1 MAFDLGNLL
10 QQYIGGGNHAT
21 NGKAADDFEQVAQN
35 APRASLAQG
44 IASAL
49 RSDQTPPFPQMVS
62 QLFGQSNPDQRA
74 GLLDRLLGGA
84 NSSLL
89 GSVAGGALGKIF
101 GGNAPAKVTPEQAS
115 QVTPEQVQE
124 LAEKAQQQNPGIV
137 DRMSDFYAE
146 HPTLIKAAGG
156 AALAVALGYMANSI
170 RKQSPEKEGPVGIL
184 SNIFHK
190 IFPGKKDAAPAAT
203 TAAAPTAAPAQ
214 PQAAPAPSAPAAPAT
229 APAAA
234 PAAAAPMQQ
243 VDVEQILNDMQ
254 KSAGQQLNWRTS
266 IVDLLKLLGLDSSLQ
281 SRKEL
286 AAELNYSG
294 DTSDSAKMN
303 IWLHRQVMNKL
314 AANGGKVPADL
325 RD

>member
-10 QQYIGGGNHAT
+10 QQYLGGAGAAST
-21 NGKAADDFEQVAQN
+21 NGNAAADFDQVAQN
-35 APRASLAQG
+35 APRASVAQG

-62 QLFGQSNPDQRA
+62 QLFGQSDQNQRA
-74 GLLDRLLGGA
+74 GMLTSLLGGA
-84 NSSLL
+84 GGGVLS
-89 GSVAGGALGKIF
+89 SVAGGALSKIF
-101 GGNAPAKVTPEQAS
+101 GNNVPTQVTPEQAA
-115 QVTPEQVQE
+115 QVSPEQIQE

-156 AALAVALGYMANSI
+156 AALAVALGYMANNI
-170 RKQSPEKEGPVGIL
+170 RNQSPEKEGPVGIL

-203 TAAAPTAAPAQ
+203 PTAAPAAPTAAPAA
-214 PQAAPAPSAPAAPAT
+214 PTAA

-234 PAAAAPMQQ
+234 PAPAAAAPAQP
-243 VDVEQILNDMQ
+243 VDVEQVLNGMLA
-254 KSAGQQLNWRTS
+254 SSGQQLNWRSS

-286 AAELNYSG
+286 AAELNYTG
-294 DTSDSAKMN
+294 DMNDSAKMN